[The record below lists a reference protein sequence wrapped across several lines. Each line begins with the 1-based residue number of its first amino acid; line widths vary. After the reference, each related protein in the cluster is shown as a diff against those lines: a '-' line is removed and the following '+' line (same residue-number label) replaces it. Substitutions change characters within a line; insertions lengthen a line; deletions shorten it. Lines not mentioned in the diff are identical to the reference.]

1 MNRAYTGAIGRGR
14 AAQTDLAATGRIA
27 DALSVPLMTLPS
39 KSTLNVGSD
48 SGLST
53 VELGDRSRAWP
64 PVTLDV
70 IRGPTTAHFSEA
82 AAIPLRCLDENP
94 SSQAAD
100 IGLRAS
106 GDRLGRKLIFAT
118 KRATQRRI
126 GECNA
131 ERPAEHANER

>member
-27 DALSVPLMTLPS
+27 DALSVPLMTLLIE
-39 KSTLNVGSD
+39 STLNVGSD

-70 IRGPTTAHFSEA
+70 T
-82 AAIPLRCLDENP
+82 
-94 SSQAAD
+94 
-100 IGLRAS
+100 AS
-106 GDRLGRKLIFAT
+106 GD
-118 KRATQRRI
+118 QRPLTSP
-126 GECNA
+126 
-131 ERPAEHANER
+131 RPRQFL